1 MTVEKEN
8 GLHRRDF
15 LKAST
20 VASSTAAFGA
30 FAVAANQAVA
40 ASGETAAASGAKA
53 ASASLTEA
61 EIAALPRVK
70 QELVAP
76 PYAPKH
82 DQVAQGGPK
91 VVEVTMTIKE
101 MRWEV
106 DDTGAETWALTFDGS
121 VPGPLI
127 VCHEGDYVELT
138 LINPDSNAMEH
149 NIDFHASTGALGG
162 AGLTHVLPGEQVKMR
177 WKAVKSGVF
186 VYHCAPGGQMIPYHV
201 VHGMNGAVMVLPREG
216 LRDKDG
222 NSLSYDDVFYI
233 GEQDFYIPKDEA
245 GDWKVYDSPGEN
257 FADVIPLMHTLTP
270 THVVFNGKVG
280 ALTGESALK
289 SAVGRTAL
297 FIHAQSNRDS
307 RPHLIG
313 GHGDYVWEAGSFADD
328 PATGLETWFIR
339 GGSAGAAL
347 YTFRQPGVYVYLNHN
362 LIEAVELGAAS
373 HVIVDG
379 DWDDDLMAQIEKP
392 GPIPA

>member
-1 MTVEKEN
+1 MAKGMGT
-8 GLHRRDF
+8 GLDRRNF
-15 LKAST
+15 LKAGT
-20 VASSTAAFGA
+20 VASSAAAFGA
-30 FAVAANQAVA
+30 FATAGNQAIAGSTTHSREATVV
-40 ASGETAAASGAKA
+40 K
-53 ASASLTEA
+53 ASLSEA

-76 PYAPKH
+76 PHAPKF
-82 DQVAQGGPK
+82 DQVAKGGPK

-101 MRWEV
+101 LRWEV

-127 VCHEGDYVELT
+127 VCHVGDYVELT
-138 LINPDSNAMEH
+138 LINPEESAMEH

-162 AGLTHVLPGEQVKMR
+162 AGLTHVLPGEQAKLR
-177 WKAVKSGVF
+177 WKAVKPGVF

-216 LRDKDG
+216 LTDKNG
-222 NSLSYDDVFYI
+222 KRLPFDDVFYI
-233 GEQDFYIPKDEA
+233 GEQDFYIPKDEN
-245 GDWKVYDSPGEN
+245 GDWKVYDGPAEN
-257 FADVIPLMHTLTP
+257 FADVLPLMRTLTP

-280 ALTGESALK
+280 AITGDNALK
-289 SAVGRTAL
+289 SKVGRTAL

-313 GHGDYVWEAGSFADD
+313 GHGDYVWETGSFADV

-339 GGSAGAAL
+339 GGSAGAAM
-347 YTFRQPGVYVYLNHN
+347 YTFLQPGVYVYLNHN

-373 HVIVDG
+373 HVVVDG
-379 DWDDDLMAQIEKP
+379 DWDDDLMAQVEKP
-392 GPIPA
+392 GPIRA